1 MAEELLKEEEYKD
14 FILKVC
20 WGRPAVLNE
29 YDKDICSV
37 YVRQK
42 SSGDIIFTERTS
54 ISDFAILE
62 GKEDP
67 KEKLINDTINRAKNR
82 IKENTYK
89 EGETYNE
96 EITK

>member
-14 FILKVC
+14 FMLKVY

-42 SSGDIIFTERTS
+42 SGGDIIFTERTS
-54 ISDFAILE
+54 ISDFALLE

-67 KEKLINDTINRAKNR
+67 KEKLINITINRAIDK
-82 IKENTYK
+82 IKDNTYK
-89 EGETYNE
+89 EGETYTE